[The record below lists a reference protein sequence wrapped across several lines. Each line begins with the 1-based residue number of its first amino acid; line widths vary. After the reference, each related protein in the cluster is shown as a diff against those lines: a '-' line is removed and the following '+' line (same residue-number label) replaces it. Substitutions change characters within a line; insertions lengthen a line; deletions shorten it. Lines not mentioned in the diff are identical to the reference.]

1 MTNGRRPIRNQND
14 SKKKSNQITCKTCQ
28 ITMNKSAYIQHLKE
42 NGGTCIGNRKPKDM
56 HEVIDKIHSM
66 GHHMDSESQIAG
78 LEKKNGLNGRMG
90 RNRFRR

>member
-1 MTNGRRPIRNQND
+1 MVRFKSQNN
-14 SKKKSNQITCKTCQ
+14 SKKKNNQITCKTCQ
-28 ITMNKSAYIQHLKE
+28 KSMNKSEYIQHLKE

-56 HEVIDKIHSM
+56 HEVIDKIRSM

-90 RNRFRR
+90 RTCFRR